1 MNSKNT
7 FKVFSPNFFACL
19 VIVQFA
25 CSSTQTSTKKEIQA
39 KQNIQ
44 KPDHEEIHHAPAK
57 TVKGMMQAR
66 PGGPIEE
73 VEVGVHEVPTDL
85 PIVKVNEAN
94 LNDNDLVLG
103 VITNGTAVAF
113 PIRFLAMYEV
123 VDSKVGKL
131 PVAPTW

>member
-1 MNSKNT
+1 MNCKNP
-7 FKVFSPNFFACL
+7 FKLFSSYFFACL
-19 VIVQFA
+19 VMVQFA

-39 KQNIQ
+39 KQNTQ
-44 KPDHEEIHHAPAK
+44 KPDTEEMHHTPAK

-66 PGGPIEE
+66 PGGPMEE

-85 PIVKVNEAN
+85 PIVRVDQAN

-103 VITNGTAVAF
+103 VMKNGKAVAF
-113 PIRFLAMYEV
+113 PIRFLAMHEV
-123 VDSKVGKL
+123 VDSNVGKL